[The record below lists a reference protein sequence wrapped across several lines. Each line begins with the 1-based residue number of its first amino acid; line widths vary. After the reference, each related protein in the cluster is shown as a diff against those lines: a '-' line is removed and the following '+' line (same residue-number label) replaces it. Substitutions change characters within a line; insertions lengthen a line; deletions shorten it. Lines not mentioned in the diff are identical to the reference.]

1 MDNKTPEKNKSVGCN
16 GLNKDSMASTED
28 AICFNLASTTETTGM
43 IPTPPLTDAEVEGY
57 EALFYRPQQE
67 ADNARKSDS
76 PQEQKNKERRP

>member
-1 MDNKTPEKNKSVGCN
+1 MDNKTPDNKA
-16 GLNKDSMASTED
+16 KDCSSLSRADMASTED
-28 AICFNLASTTETTGM
+28 AMCFNLASTTETTGM

-76 PQEQKNKERRP
+76 PQEQENKENRP